1 MIRTV
6 VLSALLAG
14 SAVAAD
20 LPVKEVVLY
29 KNGLGYFVRAGGLA
43 PGESARLDFKAAD
56 MNDVLKSLT
65 VVEEGGGKI
74 TGLRYDSSEPLARK
88 LSEFPFQLGP
98 GQPLTALLDQLKGA
112 RIELTLGTDKAAG
125 TILGARETGAAGKQ
139 PPREQLTLVLDSGE
153 LRTYDLSA
161 VTGMRFTDP
170 ALQLQLKDYLGSLVV
185 GRSKEKR
192 SVYIDSTDAKARRVS
207 VTYVVPTPVWKSSY
221 RLVFLDNG
229 GPTLEGWAIV
239 DNTTGEDWTKVRLA
253 LVSGRPVSFI
263 SRLYEPR
270 YVQRQVSELPEDEAA
285 APEIHEGAIAMRKA
299 AAPPPPPPP
308 PARAVPAPSAS
319 VGGGRFFRADSISLE
334 AESARLTS
342 SIASAPAR
350 ELGELFE
357 YSFSAPVTVRKDES
371 AMLPFL
377 QQQVT
382 ARKLLIYS
390 GGGQNPRNAAQIT
403 NSTGKTLDGGP
414 VTVYDGSAY
423 AGEALVETVKAGDKR
438 LISYAVD
445 LGTRITTK
453 LDSGSQIIREIHVR
467 RGLITTRWAARETTT
482 YTIRNVDQ
490 KAKTLVIE
498 HPIRPQYKLLT
509 LKPAETT
516 SSAWRFEVKLAPGAS
531 ETFPVAEERVYDTS
545 LMLVNAAPDFL
556 ASYVQNP
563 ALDDAGRKLLARI
576 VEQKRLVAA
585 NDAEIGRTEQQ
596 LNEIVRDEERVRQ
609 NIESLNRVSGQQ
621 DLVQKYA
628 RQLETLETQI
638 AGLRDRLSELR
649 KKKAQLSDELNSQ
662 IEKLEF

>member
-6 VLSALLAG
+6 VLSAFLAG
-14 SAVAAD
+14 SVVAAD

-65 VVEEGGGKI
+65 VVEEGGGRI

-112 RIELTLGTDKAAG
+112 RIELTLGPDKAAG
-125 TILGARETGAAGKQ
+125 TILGARETEGREKQ
-139 PPREQLTLVLDSGE
+139 PAREQLTLVLDSGE
-153 LRTYDLSA
+153 LRSYDLGA

-207 VTYVVPTPVWKSSY
+207 ATYVVPTPVWKSSY
-221 RLVFLDNG
+221 RLVFLDKA

-270 YVQRQVSELPEDEAA
+270 YVQRQVSELPEEQAA
-285 APEIHEGAIAMRKA
+285 APEIHEGVIAMRKA
-299 AAPPPPPPP
+299 DAPPPPPPP
-308 PARAVPAPSAS
+308 PAAPRALSERAS
-319 VGGGRFFRADSISLE
+319 FKDTISFE
-334 AESARLTS
+334 AEPTRLTS
-342 SIASAPAR
+342 SITGAQAR

-377 QQQVT
+377 QQSVK

-390 GGGQNPRNAAQIT
+390 GHEQNPRNAAEIT

-414 VTVYDGSAY
+414 ITVYDGNAY

-438 LISYAVD
+438 LISYAED

-453 LDSGSQIIREIHVR
+453 LDSGRQTIREVHVR
-467 RGLITTRWAARETTT
+467 RGLITTRWVARETTM

-490 KAKTLVIE
+490 KAKMLVIE
-498 HPIRPQYKLLT
+498 HPIRPQHKLLT

-531 ETFPVAEERVYDTS
+531 ETFPVAEERVYHTS
-545 LMLVNAAPDFL
+545 MMLVNVTPDFL
-556 ASYVQNP
+556 ASYVQNTS
-563 ALDDAGRKLLARI
+563 LDDAGRKLLARI
-576 VEQKRLVAA
+576 VEQKRLIAA
-585 NDAEIGRTEQQ
+585 NDTEIGRTEQQ

-628 RQLETLETQI
+628 RQLETQETQI
-638 AGLRDRLSELR
+638 AGLRDRLSESRR
-649 KKKAQLSDELNSQ
+649 KKTQLSEELNSQ

>member
-29 KNGLGYFVRAGGLA
+29 KNGLGYFVRGGDLA
-43 PGESARLDFKAAD
+43 PGESARLDFKASD

-65 VVEEGGGKI
+65 VVEAGGGRI

-88 LSEFPFQLGP
+88 LSGFPFQIGP
-98 GQPLTALLDQLKGA
+98 GQPLSALLDQLKGA
-112 RIELTLGTDKAAG
+112 RIELIMGTSKTAG
-125 TILGARETGAAGKQ
+125 TILGARETEGPEKQ
-139 PPREQLTLVLDSGE
+139 PPREQITLVLDSAE

-170 ALQLQLKDYLGSLVV
+170 ALQLQLKDYLDSLVA

-207 VTYVVPTPVWKSSY
+207 ATYVVPVPVWKSSY
-221 RLVFLDNG
+221 RLVFPDSG
-229 GPTLEGWAIV
+229 DPTLEGWAIV

-253 LVSGRPVSFI
+253 LVSGRPVSFV

-270 YVQRQVSELPEDEAA
+270 YVQRQTADLPEDEAA
-285 APEIHEGAIAMRKA
+285 APELHEGAIAGLLPSPPPSPRSA
-299 AAPPPPPPP
+299 AAL
-308 PARAVPAPSAS
+308 SAS
-319 VGGGRFFRADSISLE
+319 REKAVFRSDAV
-334 AESARLTS
+334 AMPVTS
-342 SIASAPAR
+342 SVTGAQAR

-357 YSFSAPVTVRKDES
+357 YSFSEPVTVRKDES

-377 QQQVT
+377 QQKVT

-390 GGGQNPRNAAQIT
+390 GDGVNPRNAAEIT

-414 VTVYDGSAY
+414 ITVYDGNAY
-423 AGEALVETVKAGDKR
+423 AGEALVETVKGGDKR

-445 LGTRITTK
+445 LGTRITT
-453 LDSGSQIIREIHVR
+453 LPDSGEQTVREVHVR
-467 RGLITTRWAARETTT
+467 RGVMTVRLAARETTT

-490 KAKTLVIE
+490 KAKTLVIQ
-498 HPIRPQYKLLT
+498 HPMRVQYSLLNM
-509 LKPAETT
+509 KPVETT
-516 SSAWRFEVKLAPGAS
+516 ASAWRFEVKLAPGAT
-531 ETFPVAEERVYDTS
+531 EKFPVAEERVFHTS
-545 LMLVNAAPDFL
+545 LMIADATPDILFT
-556 ASYVQNP
+556 YVQNT
-563 ALDDAGRKLLARI
+563 ALNDAGRKLLARI
-576 VEQKRLVAA
+576 VDQKRLIAA
-585 NDAEIGRTEQQ
+585 NDAEIGRAEQQ
-596 LNEIVRDEERVRQ
+596 LNEVARDEERVRQ
-609 NIESLNRVSGQQ
+609 NIVSLNAVSGQQ

-628 RQLETLETQI
+628 RQLETQETQI

-649 KKKAQLSDELNSQ
+649 KKKAALTEELNAQ